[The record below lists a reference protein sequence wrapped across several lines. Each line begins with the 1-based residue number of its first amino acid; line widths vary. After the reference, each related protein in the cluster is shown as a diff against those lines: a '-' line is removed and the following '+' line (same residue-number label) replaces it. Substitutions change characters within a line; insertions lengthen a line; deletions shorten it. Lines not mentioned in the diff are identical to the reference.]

1 MDLRKRLN
9 QEATKSKLLQ
19 EQLQGQDDE
28 DINDRLIEENVELK
42 VRI

>member
-9 QEATKSKLLQ
+9 QEAAKSKLLQ